1 MAISPLALEP
11 TAREWPIC
19 CSVLELACI
28 SMERFEISTVNLT
41 ANGPDR
47 SSFRSLLFSTC
58 REQVVNRYRYQ
69 PTLSSVP
76 LANVLGGRRSART
89 EELEGLGSGSE
100 GN

>member
-1 MAISPLALEP
+1 M
-11 TAREWPIC
+11 
-19 CSVLELACI
+19 VELVFI
-28 SMERFEISTVNLT
+28 GIQGVEFSTVNL
-41 ANGPDR
+41 AVNDR
-47 SSFRSLLFSTC
+47 DRFSWFPLLFSTC
-58 REQVVNRYRYQ
+58 CEQVVNRYRYQ